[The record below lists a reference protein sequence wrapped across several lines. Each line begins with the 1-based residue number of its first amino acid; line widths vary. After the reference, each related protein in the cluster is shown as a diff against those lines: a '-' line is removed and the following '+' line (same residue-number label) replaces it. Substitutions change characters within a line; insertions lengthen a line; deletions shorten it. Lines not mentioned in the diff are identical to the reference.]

1 MPAPTLPLTLTTPVN
16 YARGVGEIRAA
27 QLAALDI
34 KTCGDLLLH
43 LPRDYIHFSD
53 EAPVGAIKP
62 GDMATIRGTLLQ
74 TRLIPKKP
82 RRFEALLEDAAGH
95 GPDGTRERT
104 RCILTWFN
112 PFGLD
117 KKLQPG
123 MLVRATGKVTAFR
136 DRLQMV
142 QPQFEVL
149 DEADAEN
156 AAPKSARIEPV
167 YPATTDLTTQQLQ
180 RIIEKNLDVLLP
192 HIEEWFPEVHLRER
206 NLFTRR
212 ESFEKIHRP
221 ANLKDAITAK
231 RSLAY
236 HEFFLHQAAVA
247 IKRFHQRNSAP
258 AIPLRVD
265 DAVDAR
271 IRALLP
277 FDLTAAQNRVI
288 ESLRKDLNSTK
299 PMNRLLQ
306 GDVGSGKTVVALY
319 AMLAATATAKT
330 APTPNAERR
339 TPNDSPSHQA
349 ALMAPTEILAEQHF
363 ITLSKLLEGKK
374 VQLALLTGSVTGKER
389 QQTLARIADGSVGL
403 IVGTHAL
410 LSESV
415 QFHSLALIV
424 IDEQHK
430 FGVEQRSLIRTK
442 PSASG
447 VAPHTLVMTATPI
460 PRTLAM
466 TAFGDLDVSVID
478 ELPPGRQPIFTKMT
492 PSSNREDV
500 YAWLA
505 QKLKAGDQSYIV
517 VPAIDDDPPL
527 ATSDS
532 TVPSAPQMDNEQ
544 STMNNP
550 LSSSALST
558 HHLRNATALQKELQS
573 GPLKDFRVGLIHG
586 RLSRETRQHIMERF
600 RQHLI
605 DALVAT
611 TVIEVGV
618 DVPNS
623 TLMIIEHADRFG
635 LSQLHQLRGRV
646 GRGSKQSYCILLAD
660 QQTDDAISRV
670 QAMVKHSS
678 GFKIAEEDLKL
689 RGMGQ
694 LIGTA
699 QSGRTDIHFADL
711 LFDPHLLPMSRR
723 DAFNTIAAD
732 PRLLDLSHA
741 HLRTQILTRFADTI
755 TLADVG

>member
-1 MPAPTLPLTLTTPVN
+1 MPPPRPPLTLATPVN
-16 YARGVGEIRAA
+16 YAKGVGEIRAV
-27 QLAALDI
+27 QLGLLGL
-34 KTCGDLLLH
+34 KTCGDLLFH
-43 LPRDYIHFSD
+43 FPRDYLRFSD
-53 EAPVGAIKP
+53 EAPVAEIRVGE
-62 GDMATIRGTLLQ
+62 MATIRGTLLQ
-74 TRLIPKKP
+74 TRLLPRKP
-82 RRFEALLEDAAGH
+82 RRFEALLEDAAGAGPH
-95 GPDGTRERT
+95 GNGART
-104 RCILTWFN
+104 RCVLTWFN
-112 PFGLD
+112 PYGLD

-123 MLVRATGKVTAFR
+123 MLIRATGKVTAFR
-136 DRLQMV
+136 DRLQIV
-142 QPQFEVL
+142 QPHYEVL
-149 DEADAEN
+149 DGQADH
-156 AAPKSARIEPV
+156 APKTARIEPV
-167 YPATTDLTTQQLQ
+167 YPATTDLPSPMLAK
-180 RIIEKNLDVLLP
+180 IIANALDPLLP
-192 HIEEWFPEVHLRER
+192 QIEEWFPEAHLRER

-212 ESFEKIHRP
+212 EALEKIHRP
-221 ANLKDAITAK
+221 ETLKDAITAK
-231 RSLAY
+231 RTLAY

-247 IKRFHQRNSAP
+247 IKRFHQRNSNP

-265 DAVDAR
+265 DAVDTR

-288 ESLRKDLNSTK
+288 DSIRKDLVSTK

-319 AMLAATATAKT
+319 AMLAATATQRGEP
-330 APTPNAERR
+330 APSSGGAARQQQPG
-339 TPNDSPSHQA
+339 HQA

-363 ITLSKLLEGKK
+363 ITLARFLEGKK
-374 VQLALLTGSVTGKER
+374 VQPVLLTGSVTGAER
-389 QQTLARIADGSVGL
+389 ERTLAAIAEGSAGL
-403 IVGTHAL
+403 VVGTHAL
-410 LSESV
+410 LSEAV
-415 QFHSLALIV
+415 QFKSLALIV

-442 PSASG
+442 PSGTG

-492 PSSNREDV
+492 PASNRADV
-500 YAWLA
+500 YEWLA
-505 QKLKAGDQSYIV
+505 KKLGAGEQAYIV
-517 VPAIDDDPPL
+517 VPAIDEEPPEISYDAPL
-527 ATSDS
+527 TPEENS
-532 TVPSAPQMDNEQ
+532 TQPAAPSP
-544 STMNNP
+544 TP
-550 LSSSALST
+550 LGGQP
-558 HHLRNATALQKELQS
+558 LRNAVAVQRELQS
-573 GPLKDFRVGLIHG
+573 GPLSNVRVGLIHG
-586 RLSRETRQHIMERF
+586 RMPRDTRQHIMERF

-618 DVPNS
+618 DVPNA
-623 TLMIIEHADRFG
+623 TIMVVEHADRFG

-646 GRGSKQSYCILLAD
+646 GRGNKQSYCILLAD
-660 QQTDDAISRV
+660 QKTDEAVARI
-670 QAMVKHSS
+670 QAMVRHSS

-689 RGMGQ
+689 RGMGH

-723 DAFNTIAAD
+723 DAFNLIAAD
-732 PRLLDLSHA
+732 PRLLDSSHA
-741 HLRTQILTRFADTI
+741 VLRAQILTRFADSI